1 MRSSK
6 AMAFFFPTAW
16 KESEKRC
23 SDRSAQSDLLQSAFR
38 ATNFTPYFISLKKA
52 LKLIFGLFIR
62 LLDNASK
69 FANPGEVK
77 TALDMCQKAEEM
89 VERKISN

>member
-1 MRSSK
+1 MT
-6 AMAFFFPTAW
+6 FF
-16 KESEKRC
+16 KVHSE
-23 SDRSAQSDLLQSAFR
+23 QPFHPVL
-38 ATNFTPYFISLKKA
+38 YFLEKA

-69 FANPGEVK
+69 FANPGEAK
-77 TALDMCQKAEEM
+77 TALDMCQKAEEI

>member
-1 MRSSK
+1 M
-6 AMAFFFPTAW
+6 
-16 KESEKRC
+16 
-23 SDRSAQSDLLQSAFR
+23 
-38 ATNFTPYFISLKKA
+38 KKA

-69 FANPGEVK
+69 FANPEEVK

-89 VERKISN
+89 VERKISI

>member
-1 MRSSK
+1 M
-6 AMAFFFPTAW
+6 
-16 KESEKRC
+16 
-23 SDRSAQSDLLQSAFR
+23 
-38 ATNFTPYFISLKKA
+38 KKA

-89 VERKISN
+89 VERKISNREIKLVLRTPYVILECGRGLDGM

>member
-1 MRSSK
+1 MTYFK
-6 AMAFFFPTAW
+6 VH
-16 KESEKRC
+16 SE
-23 SDRSAQSDLLQSAFR
+23 QPFHPVL
-38 ATNFTPYFISLKKA
+38 YFLEKA

-69 FANPGEVK
+69 FANPGEVE
-77 TALDMCQKAEEM
+77 TALDMCQKAEEI